1 LEDDEFSCLP
11 TKILFKKA
19 QLILDI
25 IKERLNAK
33 DASLRD
39 QLKLKLYD
47 AEKTHE
53 FNVRPVYH
61 THGGNHL

>member
-1 LEDDEFSCLP
+1 LP
-11 TKILFKKA
+11 SKTLFKKA

-39 QLKLKLYD
+39 QLKRKLYD

-53 FNVRPVYH
+53 VNVRPAYL
-61 THGGNHL
+61 THGGSHL

>member
-19 QLILDI
+19 QLILAI

-33 DASLRD
+33 ESSLRD
-39 QLKLKLYD
+39 KLKLKLYD
-47 AEKTHE
+47 AEKSHE
-53 FNVRPVYH
+53 FHVRPAYH
-61 THGGNHL
+61 THGGSHL

>member
-1 LEDDEFSCLP
+1 LP
-11 TKILFKKA
+11 TKTLFKKA
-19 QLILDI
+19 QLLLDI

-53 FNVRPVYH
+53 FHVRPAYH